1 MQSQAGYAGYG
12 NVSYQNVPR
21 QLDAMDVIGQGFKG
35 FFRNWAPWTGA
46 ITVHFIILVVM
57 VGPMLIGGALTAG
70 SASTSSS
77 RAVAMTIM
85 ATALTMVPAREWARL
100 QCCQ

>member
-12 NVSYQNVPR
+12 NGSYQNAPR
-21 QLDAMDVIGQGFKG
+21 ELDAMDVIGQGFKG

-46 ITVHFIILVVM
+46 ITVHFIILVVVM
-57 VGPMLIGGALTAG
+57 FVPMLIGGALAAG

-77 RAVAMTIM
+77 YDIM
-85 ATALTMVPAREWARL
+85 ATALTIAPAREWARP

>member
-35 FFRNWAPWTGA
+35 FFRNWAP
-46 ITVHFIILVVM
+46 
-57 VGPMLIGGALTAG
+57 
-70 SASTSSS
+70 
-77 RAVAMTIM
+77 
-85 ATALTMVPAREWARL
+85 
-100 QCCQ
+100 